1 MRTAGRRESAR
12 ALLRLALPLA
22 YRVEVSGACPATGP
36 YILAGNHS
44 GFIEVALMVAW
55 GPRGLELLGSGDVPL
70 EPRFAKIAA
79 WYGFIPVNRGN
90 LDRAAL
96 AACMDALGKGGA
108 LGIFPEGGI
117 WEERE
122 SAAQKGVSWLAM
134 KAGVPVVPVSFGG
147 LSEAARARRTFRRP
161 RLTVRFGEPLPPP
174 PPGSGREALD
184 AHAALVMAAIR
195 GGVPPEFRAVLARP
209 VEERFGL
216 RVESGS
222 AVREPPHGDAL
233 ARLLFAPVLV
243 RTFARNLGLRVEAL
257 ARPDQRASGRDFA
270 LAASE
275 ILRYLREVNR
285 HFFDYRFGP
294 EIGARVKAALEEL
307 EALGNEAG
315 DATIALHAERRWRMA
330 VGDAESREWLPPGNT
345 GGVPGAARRG
355 P

>member
-1 MRTAGRRESAR
+1 LAR
-12 ALLRLALPLA
+12 AFLRLVLPFA
-22 YRVEVSGACPATGP
+22 YRVEVSGILPKAGP
-36 YILAGNHS
+36 FVLAGNHS
-44 GFIEVALMVAW
+44 GFLEVALMVAF
-55 GPRGLELLGSGDVPL
+55 GPRGLELLGAGDVPL

-96 AACMDALGKGGA
+96 AACAAALGEGGI

-147 LSEAARARRTFRRP
+147 LSEAARARRLFRRP

-174 PPGSGREALD
+174 PPGSGREALE

-195 GGVPPEFRAVLARP
+195 DGVPPEFRAVLARP
-209 VEERFGL
+209 VEERFSL

-257 ARPDQRASGRDFA
+257 ARPDLRASGRDFA

-275 ILRYLREVNR
+275 ILRYLREANR

-315 DATIALHAERRWRMA
+315 DSTVALRADRRWRMA
-330 VGDAESREWLPPGNT
+330 AGDAESRERLPPGSSD
-345 GGVPGAARRG
+345 GEPGAARRE